1 MATSSAGRVPEA
13 PSMIKINL
21 LPQKR
26 AKRAA
31 AAREPGAK
39 DILIGALALA
49 AVVVFALVD
58 APKRSRLSSLRDSN
72 EQLQQEINAKNKE
85 LVGFTE
91 LKKAADE
98 ADQRAQ
104 AINRLMQAK
113 VVPAN
118 VLHELSQILSPVG
131 PTMTEEMA
139 RKTGT
144 GAESDPNKRFD
155 LAWDPSQV
163 WLTTF
168 TDSAKDGSFR
178 LEGGA
183 QAQIDIIQLSKR
195 LQASAYFDRVSQQ
208 SEERMTDRETGIT
221 FYRFVITGKVAY

>member
-1 MATSSAGRVPEA
+1 
-13 PSMIKINL
+13 MIRINL

-31 AAREPGAK
+31 AAASEPGAK
-39 DILIGALALA
+39 DILIGAGALA
-49 AVVVFALVD
+49 AAAAVVFLAFD
-58 APKRSRLSSLRDSN
+58 APKRSRLSDLRDSN
-72 EQLQQEINAKNKE
+72 EQLQQEINAKNKQ
-85 LVGFTE
+85 LVGFAE

-104 AINRLMQAK
+104 AINRLNQAK

-131 PTMTEEMA
+131 PTMTEDMA
-139 RKTGT
+139 KKTGT

-155 LAWDPSQV
+155 LAWDPTHV
-163 WLTTF
+163 WLTQF
-168 TDSAKDGSFR
+168 IDNAKDGTFR

-183 QAQIDIIQLSKR
+183 QAQIDIVQLSKR
-195 LQASAYFDRVSQQ
+195 LQASSYFDRVSQQ
-208 SEERMTDRETGIT
+208 SEERVTDRETGIT
-221 FYRFVITGKVAY
+221 FYKFVITGKVAY

>member
-1 MATSSAGRVPEA
+1 
-13 PSMIKINL
+13 MIKINL

-31 AAREPGAK
+31 ALAAREPGAK
-39 DILIGALALA
+39 DILFGVGALALA
-49 AVVVFALVD
+49 AVAIFAIVD
-58 APKRSRLSSLRDSN
+58 APRRSRLSAMRESN

-85 LVGFTE
+85 LEGFAE

-98 ADQRAQ
+98 ADERAK
-104 AINRLMQAK
+104 AINRLNQAK

-118 VLHELSQILSPVG
+118 VLHELSQILSNVG
-131 PTMTEEMA
+131 PTMTDEMTK
-139 RKTGT
+139 KTGT

-155 LAWDPSQV
+155 LAWDPSHV
-163 WLTTF
+163 WMTTF
-168 TDSAKDGSFR
+168 TDNAKDGTFK

-195 LQASAYFDRVSQQ
+195 LQASVYFDRVSQQ
-208 SEERMTDRETGIT
+208 SEDRVTDRETGIT
-221 FYRFVITGKVAY
+221 FYKFVITGKVAY